1 MSLSENVCRVLED
14 NEFYGYDE
22 ISKNSDGT
30 YYAEVGVYSPEN
42 EDVMISFEFDG
53 TDEDFIKQFNEYVEN
68 FDIDDH
74 AEMYIPMRGQNGV
87 PDSISDL
94 VEDAKWIKNTLTEV
108 GSKLR
113 DLENE
118 LEVEAER

>member
-1 MSLSENVCRVLED
+1 MKWKWDRLKRWRD
-14 NEFYGYDE
+14 NERLE
-22 ISKNSDGT
+22 
-30 YYAEVGVYSPEN
+30 A
-42 EDVMISFEFDG
+42 
-53 TDEDFIKQFNEYVEN
+53 IKQFNEYAEN

-94 VEDAKWIKNTLTEV
+94 VEDAKWIKNTLMEV

>member
-1 MSLSENVCRVLED
+1 MKWKWDRLKRWRD
-14 NEFYGYDE
+14 NERLE
-22 ISKNSDGT
+22 AI
-30 YYAEVGVYSPEN
+30 YYLAFKIN
-42 EDVMISFEFDG
+42 
-53 TDEDFIKQFNEYVEN
+53 FIKQFNEYAEN

-94 VEDAKWIKNTLTEV
+94 VEDAKWIKNTLMEV